1 MNFAASK
8 RGCVAGAT
16 EDLVDP
22 KEYVMRKT
30 ILFSLF
36 ALLVPAFAAA
46 AEIPA
51 PALLSDSQR
60 CDAGLS
66 FLGSAPETPAA
77 GLLTALSP
85 LAEAQQTAASCCTGL
100 RRACEVVCAP
110 CGGVFEF
117 NCDPRTCQSSCICN
131 ICP

>member
-1 MNFAASK
+1 MK
-8 RGCVAGAT
+8 
-16 EDLVDP
+16 
-22 KEYVMRKT
+22 KT

-36 ALLVPAFAAA
+36 ALLLLPAFAAA
-46 AEIPA
+46 GEIPA
-51 PALLSDSQR
+51 PAPLGDSQG

-66 FLGSAPETPAA
+66 FLGTAPETPAA
-77 GLLTALSP
+77 GILTALSP
-85 LAEAQQTAASCCTGL
+85 LAEAQQTAAGCCTG
-100 RRACEVVCAP
+100 RRLACEAVCAA